1 MSVFATG
8 MNHRS
13 YYWQITVLCF
23 VLGLMVAAAWHTATQ
38 VSRAGDGPT
47 RVGFVYN
54 MEVAS
59 KDAAHQAA
67 EFEDEIKRLRKQAQ
81 DRDNELATRNGNA
94 KALNDELKEMRM
106 FAGLTEVVGPGVE
119 ITLSDSAKHSAQP
132 GNELSLYNLIHDV
145 DIAQVVNELKAS
157 GAEAISI
164 NGQRIISTSTIRCVG
179 PVVQINGV
187 PSSAPYAIH
196 AIGDP
201 EAMFGGVNL
210 QNGVL
215 DQIRRL
221 DPNMVRVEKKA
232 ELHLPA
238 FAGNTRMRYAR
249 QDKSNSD
256 TATTDAG
263 NMDAASADGGS
274 KEKER

>member
-13 YYWQITVLCF
+13 YYWQITSLCF

-38 VSRAGDGPT
+38 ISRAGDGPS

-54 MEVAS
+54 IEVAS
-59 KDAAHQAA
+59 KDAAHKAA
-67 EFEDEIKRLRKQAQ
+67 EYEDEIKRLRKRNQEL
-81 DRDNELATRNGNA
+81 DNDVAARNGNA
-94 KALNDELKEMRM
+94 KLLNDEVKEMRR
-106 FAGLTEVVGPGVE
+106 FAGLTEVIGPGVQ
-119 ITLSDSAKHSAQP
+119 IMLNDSAKHSAQP
-132 GNELSLYNLIHDV
+132 GDMLSLYNLIHDV

-157 GAEAISI
+157 GAEAIAV
-164 NGQRIISTSTIRCVG
+164 NGQRIISTSTFRCVG
-179 PVVQINGV
+179 PVIQINGV
-187 PSSAPYAIH
+187 PASAPYVIQ
-196 AIGDP
+196 AIGDK

-221 DPNMVRVEKKA
+221 DPNMVRVDKRA

-249 QDKSNSD
+249 PDKSTGD
-256 TATTDAG
+256 T
-263 NMDAASADGGS
+263 SS
-274 KEKER
+274 KDK

>member
-1 MSVFATG
+1 MSVFASG

-13 YYWQITVLCF
+13 FYWQITVLCF

-38 VSRAGDGPT
+38 ISRAGDGPS

-54 MEVAS
+54 AEIVS
-59 KDAAHQAA
+59 KDAAHKAA
-67 EFEDEIKRLRKQAQ
+67 EYEDEIKRLRKENQ

-94 KALNDELKEMRM
+94 KLLNEELKQMTM
-106 FAGLTEVVGPGVE
+106 FAGLTELIGPGVK

-132 GNELSLYNLIHDV
+132 GDQLSLYNLIHDV

-187 PSSAPYAIH
+187 PASAPYVVQ

-221 DPNMVRVEKKA
+221 DPNMVRVEKKS

-238 FAGNTRMRYAR
+238 FAGSTRMRFAHPEKSSSDVASK
-249 QDKSNSD
+249 DKD
-256 TATTDAG
+256 
-263 NMDAASADGGS
+263 
-274 KEKER
+274 K